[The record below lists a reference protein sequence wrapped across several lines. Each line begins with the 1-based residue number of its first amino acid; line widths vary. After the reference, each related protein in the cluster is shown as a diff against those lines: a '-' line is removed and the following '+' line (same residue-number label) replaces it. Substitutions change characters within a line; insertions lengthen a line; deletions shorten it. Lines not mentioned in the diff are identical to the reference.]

1 LEGLASAE
9 PKTSQQA
16 KGLLSKKKIGGLGS
30 CRAETLE
37 GWFSA
42 QLKNR
47 LNVGRGFTPRRKSL
61 SAGYKTLPYKEIWQ
75 ASRLAL

>member
-16 KGLLSKKKIGGLGS
+16 KGLPSEKFGGLGS